1 MFPNLLNAWGNIT
14 PLSLHSASQY
24 LQFNNADF
32 SANAIGRELI
42 GDKFNVDLFDSLE
55 QGSYDASGQKTI
67 RPDRVRTKIIKISD
81 YGLNKGDILTA
92 INKTP
97 PNNLVYAILSGDSPT
112 SLPNNDFWYV
122 EKSIGIKGDY
132 IAIIFGL
139 GGGGSTTKLDDVKEL
154 FLDGIFK
161 FV

>member
-1 MFPNLLNAWGNIT
+1 MG
-14 PLSLHSASQY
+14 QY

-32 SANAIGRELI
+32 SANAIGRELV

-55 QGSYDASGQKTI
+55 QGSYNTSGQKTI

-81 YGLNKGDILTA
+81 YGLNKGDVLSAYNNTL
-92 INKTP
+92 P
-97 PNNLVYAILSGDSPT
+97 DNLVYAIMSGDSPT

-122 EKSIGIKGDY
+122 GKSIGIKGDY

-139 GGGGSTTKLDDVKEL
+139 GGGGSITELDDVKKL
-154 FLDGIFK
+154 FLDGKFK
-161 FV
+161 FVE